1 MRLLCLELVLSA
13 FYVVLASAQ
22 LPANFPLAP
31 APGPE
36 VLNLAAA
43 GLPANQVRAG
53 PVNLVSTPF
62 LTALVPIAGDIR
74 ADVTTGVKQVESGID
89 EAKGDWPAIEASFTG
104 RKLLAVTMQEARG
117 KRIRAASV
125 DGKPSLKRL
134 QAKLEEKVQAESALA
149 AASAAALG
157 QTDATV
163 TSNDTV
169 TEDEDA
175 RIERELAQMKEDR
188 LKAIQA
194 LPRSVWS

>member
-1 MRLLCLELVLSA
+1 MRLVFLELVLSTLC
-13 FYVVLASAQ
+13 VVLVSAQ
-22 LPANFPLAP
+22 PQENFPPAP

-36 VLNLAAA
+36 ALTLAAA

-53 PVNLVSTPF
+53 PVNPVSTPL

-74 ADVTTGVKQVESGID
+74 ADVTTGVKQVESGIG
-89 EAKGDWPAIEASFTG
+89 EVKGDWPAIEASFTG
-104 RKLLAVTMQEARG
+104 RKLLALSVQEARG
-117 KRIRAASV
+117 MRIRAASL

-134 QAKLEEKVQAESALA
+134 QAKLEEKPQAESALA
-149 AASAAALG
+149 AASAAVLD
-157 QTDATV
+157 QTDAAV

-169 TEDEDA
+169 IEDEDA

>member
-1 MRLLCLELVLSA
+1 MRLVSVELVLTTLCLA
-13 FYVVLASAQ
+13 LASAQ
-22 LPANFPLAP
+22 FPATFPPAP

-36 VLNLAAA
+36 ALTLAAA

-53 PVNLVSTPF
+53 PVNPVSTPL
-62 LTALVPIAGDIR
+62 LTALVPIAGNIR
-74 ADVTTGVKQVESGID
+74 ADVTTGVKEVESGIG
-89 EAKGDWPAIEASFTG
+89 EVKGDWPAIEASFTG
-104 RKLLAVTMQEARG
+104 RKLLALSMQEARG
-117 KRIRAASV
+117 KRIRAASL

-134 QAKLEEKVQAESALA
+134 QATLEEKAQAESALA

-163 TSNDTV
+163 TSNDTII
-169 TEDEDA
+169 EDEDA